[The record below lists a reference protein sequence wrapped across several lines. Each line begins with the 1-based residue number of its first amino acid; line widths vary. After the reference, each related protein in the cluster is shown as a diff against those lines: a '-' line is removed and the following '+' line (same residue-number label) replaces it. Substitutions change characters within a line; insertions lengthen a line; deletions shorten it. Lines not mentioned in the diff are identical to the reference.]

1 MIMNQQNPS
10 RMPGAGLHATLT
22 RFKSFLY
29 NLLNGFI
36 IELKSIKVNKKHT
49 FLIFFQIDS
58 RHFLQVKLTKMKGRQ
73 TSKEET
79 KRSK

>member
-36 IELKSIKVNKKHT
+36 IDLKSKSWHKN
-49 FLIFFQIDS
+49 IF
-58 RHFLQVKLTKMKGRQ
+58 QVSNFANGYVCVML
-73 TSKEET
+73 
-79 KRSK
+79 